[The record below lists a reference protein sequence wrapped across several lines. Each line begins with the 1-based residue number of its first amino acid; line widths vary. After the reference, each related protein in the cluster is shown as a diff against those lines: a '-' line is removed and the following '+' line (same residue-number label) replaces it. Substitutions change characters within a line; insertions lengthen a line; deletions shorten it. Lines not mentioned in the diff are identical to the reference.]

1 MNSLKFFFDPLK
13 DVNKLVWLSQLVV
26 KNSSNIMHECE
37 QDRSYVFSLAHF
49 LNLTFDFISHTIVS
63 VSNQSKEPLGP
74 YWRILEIFLSSTSW
88 RKQIKAESADDILGS
103 IFGILAYSG
112 LLH

>member
-1 MNSLKFFFDPLK
+1 
-13 DVNKLVWLSQLVV
+13 
-26 KNSSNIMHECE
+26 MHECE